1 MASQSM
7 SVKDGEALSPTWV
20 DTQVQR
26 KLIKVGGT
34 KNEKCRGKLMEVLMM
49 GNLLPIEW
57 MLYEATIKS
66 KSSLALTVMD
76 T

>member
-26 KLIKVGGT
+26 ELIKVCGT
-34 KNEKCRGKLMEVLMM
+34 NNEKCRGKLMEVLMM
-49 GNLLPIEW
+49 GEFTPN
-57 MLYEATIKS
+57 
-66 KSSLALTVMD
+66 
-76 T
+76 

>member
-26 KLIKVGGT
+26 ELIKVSGT
-34 KNEKCRGKLMEVLMM
+34 KNERCRGKLMEVLMM
-49 GNLLPIEW
+49 RNLLPTQWI
-57 MLYEATIKS
+57 LYEAPVRS
-66 KSSLALTVMD
+66 KALWH
-76 T
+76 